1 MVLWVDSDNWES
13 VLRFLGL
20 NDPIIIGIV
29 VELLFY
35 FLGRALGQK
44 MIISIE
50 IFILVFLM

>member
-1 MVLWVDSDNWES
+1 MIRWVDSDNWEG

-20 NDPIIIGIV
+20 YDSIIIGIV

-35 FLGRALGQK
+35 LLGRALGQE

-50 IFILVFLM
+50 IFILIFLM

>member
-1 MVLWVDSDNWES
+1 MILWVDSDNWES

-20 NDPIIIGIV
+20 NYPIIIGIV